1 MANGPKLLSG
11 RVPVV
16 PLDQLSADRYQYL
29 SLGQAEPNLGN
40 GVANSVLVIQSNGN
54 RVWANS
60 LTLTT
65 AAFSGNVTAANFVGN
80 ISGNITAPGSN
91 TQILFN
97 DAGIVS
103 GNTALTF
110 DKATSTLAVSGDAL
124 VTGNL
129 SVNGNLVYI
138 NVENLTIEDPLISL
152 GRGAN
157 NAPLTMND
165 GKDRGEQLYYYTS
178 SEKSAFIGYDNSAA
192 NLLLATDVSIVNEIV
207 TVNNFGNVTLGN
219 LSAQFVTASAN
230 INAANIIVSSNVLA
244 TGNISGSYLLGNG
257 AFLTGID
264 TTLISNGTSNL
275 RVTTAGGN
283 LAANV
288 GGTANVLVISSGG
301 MDITGTFSATSNI
314 SGGNVTTA
322 GQVSATGNVS
332 GNNLSAVNIV
342 SGNTGSFTGNV
353 SANRFIG
360 NIDAGGANTQIQFN
374 DNDVLAGSMAF
385 SFDKSSNLVTALGN
399 ITAGNLSTS
408 GQVTAT
414 SNVNAP
420 RLRSTNTNLAAPS
433 PGNYNSERVTLYDFN
448 NNVKTNYAIGVE
460 SSAIWMGVDSN
471 LEAQG
476 FKWYGNTTEVA
487 RLSGVGNLTLAGNL
501 IATANVVGGNITTAG
516 QAVVTGN
523 VTGGNLTTVGTA
535 NIGTL
540 AVTGSGNVVGNVNAG
555 NFISAGRFGWSGT
568 GSNSRI
574 TNDGSISLVPDTSYD
589 GTAGILIG
597 GSGYVLGPN
606 GSRNLTLNYNSE
618 NGVAGAYRLGVV
630 GNQVQAIT
638 NFGSNTVGTIG
649 NSTTYFGNAYVSN
662 IWTGIV
668 QAANI
673 TSSGNIAGN
682 FVAPGANREMLF
694 NDNGLISSNALIT
707 FDRAGPTLSLN
718 TATATIITG
727 FVSSLGGSDLALTP
741 ATSNLVIWAS
751 ANPRFSNTYTLG
763 TSTFQWRN
771 VWAGNGNIATLGVT
785 TLSVTGNISAGNVT
799 TTGIGNIGTLA
810 VTGTATITGNVT
822 GGNLATA
829 GGLNATG
836 NITGG
841 NVVSNAA
848 VTAVG
853 NVTGGNLITSGLI
866 NATGNVSGG
875 NLTTAGQVVATGN
888 ITSGNLITSGLINA
902 TGNVNG
908 GNISTTGVINATGN
922 ITGGNV
928 VSNAAVTAVGN
939 VSGGNISTVGIIQAT
954 GNISSNAN
962 VIGANLA
969 TAGNVYGNHLIAAAN
984 VEVLGNKI
992 TSGTTTGIEFEAGNV
1007 SLISG
1012 NLIVDGNYI
1021 YSQNGDTAIALVNNG
1036 EIGSVGIYNN
1046 LQVGKDGQGNLEVAG
1061 YANVTNDLTVGGNT
1075 TVIGNITGG
1084 NLNTGNQVVATGN
1097 ITGGNIITSGNVT
1110 STGNINSTGNVVAAN
1125 VVSANIGSAGDIT
1138 VSTLSNGNINLNPN
1152 GAGNVVLASDTYI
1165 NNVRY
1170 PAQDKD
1176 AASKIYVDTLAT
1188 TSISYHEAVFAATVA
1203 NLATATGGTI
1213 TYAQPNGAGN
1223 GVGATITTTG
1233 SFNLIDTA
1241 NVQTANTRILVKDEG
1256 NAVLNG
1262 IYVWSNATV
1271 ITRSADADT
1280 YGVASSNRIAI
1291 NDYFFVSSG
1300 NVNKGSAYIV
1310 DSPAGVITFGTS
1322 NIQFAQFS
1330 STQVYTAGNGI
1341 DVSGTVISAR
1351 VDNNT
1356 TAFNNTGEIIV
1367 KAGANLTTPDI
1378 GAATGVSLTT
1388 TGNITANNISAN
1400 SFLAAT
1406 TINAT
1411 GNITSGNI
1419 ISNGAAVIT
1428 GNASAGNLAISNFAN
1443 VSGNLHAFGNAHFG
1457 QDLSFSAAYANLQYA
1472 GSANNYVQLVAQ
1484 NKDNGSAASTD
1495 FVATADNGTDAD
1507 TYIDMGINS
1516 SGYSQAE
1523 FSLQKPNDGYLYV
1536 AGNTTTGGGNL
1547 VLSTLENNDIIFSTG
1562 GANTGDEQGRFQYG
1576 NGFKVTGNVYATGNI
1591 HAPWFIGNI
1600 FGNISGNLT
1609 VVGPNRGVVFNDDGV
1624 ANSGAAFTFDKL
1636 SNLVS
1641 ITGNL
1646 SLSGNV
1652 TANGNVSGNYI
1663 LGNGAF
1669 LSGVITSVANI
1680 NNGTSNVRIETS
1692 GGNIMANVGGT
1703 ANVLTLASTG
1713 AYVDGLINATGNITG
1728 ANIFTAGIVSAT
1740 GNITGGNLI
1749 TSGEILATGNV
1760 TGNYFYGNG
1769 YFLNGV
1775 ALDVARIYNGSS
1787 NVRIDT
1793 SGGNIL
1799 ANVGGVANVFAI
1811 TTVGA
1816 NVSGNLGVTGN
1827 VSANYY
1833 LGNGAFLTGVI
1844 TSVANINNGTSN
1856 VRIDTSGGNI
1866 YANVGG
1872 SANVVEI
1879 SSNALT
1885 VNGNIESV
1893 NGYFVG
1899 NGVFLTGVV
1908 ASSSNSTGVTNINYG
1923 LSNVRIDT
1931 PGGNISANVGSSAN
1945 VLVLT
1950 TNGANITGNLA
1961 VTGNVSASYFIG
1973 NGSQL
1978 TGLVLGSS
1986 SNIANGTSN
1995 VNIPT
2000 ANGNVNTTVGG
2011 TANVF
2016 VVTAGGANVLGNL
2029 AVTDTVSAALFIGNA
2044 NASSLTSGT
2053 VPGGRLTGTYAIDIS
2068 GHANTANT
2076 VTDASQPNIT
2086 SVGTLNSL
2094 TVTGNITATTGN
2106 ISGGNLLTTGI
2117 VQATANITGGN
2128 LVTAGQVVATGNVIG
2143 NYFIGNGAFLTGI
2156 DTTLISNGTSN
2167 VKIVSA
2173 NGNAT
2178 VNIDGTGNVAV
2189 FANTGVYV
2197 TGLANVTGNV
2207 NAGNI
2212 NTTQVVA
2219 TANVSGNNI
2228 VASNLVSATGNVSGG
2243 NLTTPGAVVAT
2254 GNVTGGN
2261 VASLGTIDATGNVT
2275 GGNLVSNSAVVA
2287 TGNVSGLNLI
2297 ASAGISASTTISATG
2312 NITGGNLVSNA
2323 AVVATGNVSGA
2334 NITTTGQVDATGN
2347 VTGGNV
2353 TTAGT
2358 ANVGTLA
2365 VTGNATAVGNVS
2377 GGNIITAGIV
2387 SATGNIIGGNF
2398 ETTGNAVI
2406 GGNLTVSGNTTY
2418 INVESFTVED
2428 PIISMGRGANDAPL
2442 TVDDGKDRGTQLWYY
2457 SSQEKQAFF
2466 GYDNSAAKLIAATN
2480 VTITGEVVSVTDWG
2494 NLQIGTLEANSTNIT
2509 GNINTSGIVASGNIT
2524 ANYYFG
2530 NAVNMTGIAT
2540 ATSVY
2545 STINLTG
2552 NVTGNS
2558 AGNVT
2563 LRAANSLGNLNLQS
2577 GNGITMSGNAT
2588 NGNLIIAVIGST
2600 NDGTFWGAGGDAGLV
2615 TDPTT
2620 STLDNGLITD
2630 AVTSAYDLGVFE
2642 YGVAA
2647 GGTLTVSPS
2656 APPNPAAGDQW
2667 IDLTDGTLY
2676 LYFDDGSG
2684 SQWAQ
2689 MASVYSI
2696 NEPFVPSAL
2705 LADLIP
2711 NANVTYSLGNTT
2723 NYWNSL
2729 YANTIT
2735 AGGDITTTGN
2745 VSGGNLIT
2753 TGLISATGNVSG
2765 GNLITTGLISAIG
2778 NVTGNYILGNGAL
2791 LTGVITSVANINSG
2805 TSNVTVVSSGGNVT
2819 VGVANTA
2826 NVAIFADSGLTISN
2840 VKITGNIDG
2849 AGMLNPFLLAG
2860 M

>member
-16 PLDQLSADRYQYL
+16 PLDQLSTDRYQYL

-110 DKATSTLAVSGDAL
+110 NKATSTFTVGGDAL

-129 SVNGNLVYI
+129 SVNGNLVYV
-138 NVENLTIEDPLISL
+138 NVENLNIKDPLISL

-157 NAPLTMND
+157 NTPLTMND

-192 NLLLATDVSIVNEIV
+192 NLLLATDVSIANEIV
-207 TVNNFGNVTLGN
+207 TVNNLGNVTLGN

-288 GGTANVLVISSGG
+288 GGTANVLVISSAG
-301 MDITGTFSATSNI
+301 MDITGTFSATGNISGGNLTTTGRVDATSNVSGGNLTTTGVVTATGNV

-360 NIDAGGANTQIQFN
+360 NIDAGGSNTTIQFN
-374 DNDVLAGSMAF
+374 DNDELAGSVAF

-408 GQVTAT
+408 GHVTAT

-487 RLSGVGNLTLAGNL
+487 RLSGVGNLTLTGNL

-638 NFGSNTVGTIG
+638 NYGSNTVGTIG

-751 ANPRFSNTYTLG
+751 ANPRFSNSYTLG

-810 VTGTATITGNVT
+810 VTGTATITGNVI
-822 GGNLATA
+822 GGNLATS
-829 GGLNATG
+829 GVLNANGNVTGG
-836 NITGG
+836 NIT
-841 NVVSNAA
+841 SNAV

-875 NLTTAGQVVATGN
+875 NLTTAGQVVATAN
-888 ITSGNLITSGLINA
+888 ITGGNLITSGLITA

-1061 YANVTNDLTVGGNT
+1061 YANVTNNLTVGGNT
-1075 TVIGNITGG
+1075 AVIGNITGG

-1110 STGNINSTGNVVAAN
+1110 STGNINSTGNLVAAN

-1138 VSTLSNGNINLNPN
+1138 VSSLANGNINLNPN

-1188 TSISYHEAVFAATVA
+1188 TSISYHEAVVAATVA
-1203 NLATATGGTI
+1203 NLATTTGGTI

-1262 IYVWSNATV
+1262 IYVWSNATA

-1280 YGVASSNRIAI
+1280 YGVANPDAFSI
-1291 NDYFFVSSG
+1291 NDYFFVQNG
-1300 NVNKGSAYIV
+1300 NVNKGTAYIV
-1310 DSPAGVITFGTS
+1310 DAPSGTITFGTS

-1356 TAFNNTGEIIV
+1356 TAFNNNGEIIV
-1367 KAGANLTTPDI
+1367 KAGANLTTPNI

-1400 SFLAAT
+1400 NFLAAT
-1406 TINAT
+1406 TIAAT
-1411 GNITSGNI
+1411 GNITGGNINSNGLANIAGTVATGNLTVTGFANISGNLRASGNI
-1419 ISNGAAVIT
+1419 IVNQA
-1428 GNASAGNLAISNFAN
+1428 
-1443 VSGNLHAFGNAHFG
+1443 
-1457 QDLSFSAAYANLQYA
+1457 LSFTAAQANLQYA
-1472 GSANNYVQLVAQ
+1472 GTANSYVQLLIQ
-1484 NKDNGSAASTD
+1484 NKDNGSVASTD

-1516 SGYSQAE
+1516 SGYTDPV
-1523 FSLQKPNDGYLYV
+1523 FGLQKVNDGYLYV

-1609 VVGPNRGVVFNDDGV
+1609 VVGPNRGVVFNDDGF
-1624 ANSGAAFTFDKL
+1624 ANSGAAFTFDKS

-1713 AYVDGLINATGNITG
+1713 AYVNGLINATGNITG

-1749 TSGEILATGNV
+1749 TSGQILATGNV

-1799 ANVGGVANVFAI
+1799 ANVGGVANVFTI

-1816 NVSGNLGVTGN
+1816 NVSGNLDVTGN

-1879 SSNALT
+1879 SSNALK

-2000 ANGNVNTTVGG
+2000 ANGNVNTTVGN

-2029 AVTDTVSAALFIGNA
+2029 AVTDTVSAAFFIGNA

-2053 VPGGRLTGTYAIDIS
+2053 VPSGRLTGTYAIDIS

-2094 TVTGNITATTGN
+2094 TVNGNITTTTGN

-2178 VNIDGTGNVAV
+2178 VNINGTSNVAV

-2197 TGLANVTGNV
+2197 TGFANVTGNV

-2212 NTTQVVA
+2212 NTAQVVA

-2243 NLTTPGAVVAT
+2243 NITTVG
-2254 GNVTGGN
+2254 
-2261 VASLGTIDATGNVT
+2261 
-2275 GGNLVSNSAVVA
+2275 LVSA
-2287 TGNVSGLNLI
+2287 TGNVSGGNVTTTGNIDATGNLAAGNI
-2297 ASAGISASTTISATG
+2297 STGGSINATANVTATNFFANGAVSATTTITANG
-2312 NITGGNLVSNA
+2312 NITGANVLSNA
-2323 AVVATGNVSGA
+2323 AVIATGNVSGA
-2334 NITTTGQVDATGN
+2334 NITTTGAVYATGN
-2347 VTGGNV
+2347 ITGGNV
-2353 TTAGT
+2353 TTTGIANIGTLQVTGT
-2358 ANVGTLA
+2358 ANI
-2365 VTGNATAVGNVS
+2365 VGNTNVTS
-2377 GGNIITAGIV
+2377 NIAGGNILTTGLIT
-2387 SATGNIIGGNF
+2387 ATGNITGGNLI
-2398 ETTGNAVI
+2398 TSGDAVI
-2406 GGNLTVSGNTTY
+2406 AGNLTVSGNTTY
-2418 INVESFTVED
+2418 VNVTELNVED
-2428 PIISMGRGANDAPL
+2428 PIIGLGRNANNTPL

-2457 SSQEKQAFF
+2457 SSSEKSAFI
-2466 GYDNSAAKLIAATN
+2466 GYDNSATKLIAASN
-2480 VTITGEVVSVTDWG
+2480 VTIANELVTVNDYG
-2494 NLQIGTLEANSTNIT
+2494 NFQVGMLEAANANVT
-2509 GNINTSGIVASGNIT
+2509 GNINTQGIVASGNISG
-2524 ANYYFG
+2524 NYYFG

-2588 NGNLIIAVIGST
+2588 NGNLIIAIIGST

-2615 TDPTT
+2615 TDAVTET
-2620 STLDNGLITD
+2620 VDNGLVTD
-2630 AVTSAYDLGVFE
+2630 AVTSSYDLGVFE
-2642 YGVAA
+2642 YGGGTG
-2647 GGTLTVSPS
+2647 GGTLTAATIAPS
-2656 APPNPAAGDQW
+2656 NPAVGDQW
-2667 IDLTDGTLY
+2667 IDTSDGTLY
-2676 LYFDDGSG
+2676 LYFNDGNSN
-2684 SQWAQ
+2684 QWAQ

-2696 NEPFVPSAL
+2696 NQTPDLTNVGSN
-2705 LADLIP
+2705 LIP
-2711 NANVTYSLGNTT
+2711 SSNVTYNIGNTT
-2723 NYWNSL
+2723 NSW
-2729 YANTIT
+2729 NTIY
-2735 AGGDITTTGN
+2735 A
-2745 VSGGNLIT
+2745 SALIT
-2753 TGLISATGNVSG
+2753 SANANISGNIAAGNISATGNILASYV
-2765 GNLITTGLISAIG
+2765 
-2778 NVTGNYILGNGAL
+2778 LGNGSQL
-2791 LTGVITSVANINSG
+2791 SGISTGISTGKAIAMNI
-2805 TSNVTVVSSGGNVT
+2805 VFGG
-2819 VGVANTA
+2819 
-2826 NVAIFADSGLTISN
+2826 
-2840 VKITGNIDG
+2840 
-2849 AGMLNPFLLAG
+2849 
-2860 M
+2860 